1 MGDTPQTPLLKA
13 VDNTIFTS
21 IQDNVTA
28 IMDLWNLVNQAPVP
42 SLIGNGNTSSTQ
54 LSYSEAYKGQLI
66 EILRKYY
73 LLAQNITTYIPHVGV
88 ANGVSYANYAKIGAK
103 LIPNTKDIAATVL
116 GLSDLRV
123 ELGTTKGV
131 AQSQLTLKQD
141 AYATLQKAYD
151 DAKAK
156 SDQQMWLGVISIFVA
171 EVALALAIAGAVFA
185 LPAAAAGA
193 AAGAA
198 FAGAAI
204 AAASGV
210 VGTIGS
216 AIGIGVSFAEKATYA
231 LYMTKLA
238 LDGMG
243 KEIDAV
249 KVVITQLDKIGDKQR
264 DMTESLK
271 KLSTYAFQ
279 FQVDLGALEISS
291 SPWNEAQKKEVIDG
305 WTQISATLKTALN
318 NIRSA

>member
-13 VDNTIFTS
+13 VDNAIFTS

-54 LSYSEAYKGQLI
+54 ISYSDAYKGQLI

-73 LLAQNITTYIPHVGV
+73 LLAQNITIYIPHVGV
-88 ANGVSYANYAKIGAK
+88 ASGVSYANYAKIGAK

-156 SDQQMWLGVISIFVA
+156 CDQQMWLGVVSIFVA

-185 LPAAAAGA
+185 LPAAAAG
-193 AAGAA
+193 GAA
-198 FAGAAI
+198 VAGAAI